1 MRFFSGHLPALPPTR
16 RTRVQIFRIFRIS
29 VFPLGAHATVSRVR
43 KFSSCHLLPLVSAVS
58 RRSSSSSA
66 CLDVQTQNARES
78 CAKKAKKPERREQ
91 EATATPAPTEA
102 ATEAAVTP
110 AAAEA
115 AAAPKERR
123 RPQRSPE
130 DGPKSPARTHTRL
143 QRPKNGKTE
152 RYTGAPTS
160 GYPLRG
166 LGAKDAAYLQA
177 LFTK

>member
-1 MRFFSGHLPALPPTR
+1 M
-16 RTRVQIFRIFRIS
+16 
-29 VFPLGAHATVSRVR
+29 
-43 KFSSCHLLPLVSAVS
+43 VS

-91 EATATPAPTEA
+91 EATATPAPAPTEA
-102 ATEAAVTP
+102 ATEAAATP

-130 DGPKSPARTHTRL
+130 DGPKSPPRTHTSS

-152 RYTGAPTS
+152 RCTGAPTS
-160 GYPLRG
+160 GYPLRS
-166 LGAKDAAYLQA
+166 LAAEDAAYLQA
-177 LFTK
+177 LLTQ